1 MGEERNRERETQR
14 AAVTGQVAL
23 RSPHEVSA
31 AHVSTISHSSHLGSS
46 LFTGL
51 LVSFRSLPSQA
62 GG

>member
-1 MGEERNRERETQR
+1 MI
-14 AAVTGQVAL
+14 GQVAL

-31 AHVSTISHSSHLGSS
+31 AHVSTISHSTHLGSS

-51 LVSFRSLPSQA
+51 LVSDRSLPSRA